1 MRFSTRIFFSLTVV
15 LGWAWVAHGVAVSK
29 LDGRDEVQGA
39 PAASGYRSVAYF
51 VNWVSIISLIPMWNE
66 VDKAP

>member
-15 LGWAWVAHGVAVSK
+15 LSWAWLAHGVAISK
-29 LDGRDEVQGA
+29 HEGRDEVQGA

-51 VNWVSIISLIPMWNE
+51 VNWVSIA
-66 VDKAP
+66 APNVA